1 MRLARIIFVTLFFL
15 TSVSEPSFAEAVRRP
30 WYRSQEM
37 SLLKKQLTVIEK
49 SQKEIVNLNRQV
61 EASVYQVKVFA
72 HKGPRRKKKKS

>member
-1 MRLARIIFVTLFFL
+1 MRLSRIIFVTLFFL
-15 TSVSEPSFAEAVRRP
+15 ASVSDPSLAQKEKTP
-30 WYRSQEM
+30 WFRSQQIR
-37 SLLKKQLTVIEK
+37 LLKSKLAVIEK

>member
-1 MRLARIIFVTLFFL
+1 MRLSRIIFVTLFFL
-15 TSVSEPSFAEAVRRP
+15 TSVSEPSFAEAGRRP
-30 WYRSQEM
+30 WYRSEQVR
-37 SLLKKQLTVIEK
+37 LLKSKLALVEK